1 LVPVLILMLIGC
13 STQADPL
20 SSGELQAQADL
31 AAARETRIAQSTRDA
46 LAVVAKATSDALALE
61 EQATSQAVSLAETQ
75 QAATLEATRRA
86 WAYQATVEAVQ
97 TTSTAVAIRA
107 TQNAESVRA
116 TATAEAVRAQA
127 TALAQAGQATA
138 VEATSQAIQ
147 RQGEREQA
155 RQLLT
160 TFGGWALVILCLA
173 ALVLL
178 CAYLAPVM
186 KARLQVVRRKQGEI
200 EPLVVTLER
209 IVMPSRLFSPLL
221 NVNGEYSPQLTPPE
235 WQDRASGRAQLVDVV
250 AAARGSG
257 KRQVVRRPAPQARDG
272 DQWKLEHCPGLDSTG
287 QHAPMWPTR
296 VPLSGILD
304 GPPSVRDLV
313 LGVTVREDGQREIV
327 KADMGDLVHVAVG
340 GSSGWGKS
348 VFLRALAFQ
357 LARSVDPVDLA
368 LVDLEGATFA
378 PFAECGRLLW
388 PVADTEQDALAIF
401 KALTEEMDRRKA
413 LYSGFP
419 GVDSLQTYNARVE
432 EPLAP
437 VVALVDEATALLAHS
452 GVENAIRTLVLRARK
467 YGLWCV
473 LGGQDWKASSLD
485 TSIRNQLASRV
496 QFKALSASQSR
507 VLLQRSGAERLE
519 VPGRALAILP
529 GRDIVELQAPVI
541 GYRDIIRATRSG
553 GPRRDLP
560 EVDQE
565 GNEQMARIRE
575 LADQG
580 LSKRQIALEVFGYAG
595 GAAYTAVTG
604 ALSLSD
610 PESFGHRT
618 KGRTRALQ
626 SCTTTTAT
634 AVQAES
640 IA

>member
-1 LVPVLILMLIGC
+1 MMRRLLILVPVLVLMLIGC

-31 AAARETRIAQSTRDA
+31 AAARETRIARSTRDA

-116 TATAEAVRAQA
+116 TATAEAVKAQA
-127 TALAQAGQATA
+127 TAI
-138 VEATSQAIQ
+138 EATSQAIQ

-160 TFGGWALVILCLA
+160 TFGGWSLVILSLA

-178 CAYLAPVM
+178 GVYLAPVM

-221 NVNGEYSPQLTPPE
+221 NVNGEYSPQLAPPE

-250 AAARGSG
+250 AAARGSS
-257 KRQVVRRPAPQARDG
+257 KRQMVRRPTPQARDG
-272 DQWKLEHCPGLDSTG
+272 DQWKVEHCPGLDSTG

-313 LGVTVREDGQREIV
+313 LGVTMREDGRSEV
-327 KADMGDLVHVAVG
+327 VRADMGDLVHVAVG

-401 KALTEEMDRRKA
+401 EAITEEMDRRKA
-413 LYSGFP
+413 LYSSFP
-419 GVDSLQTYNARVE
+419 GVDSLKTYNARALVLSGKDRAG

-437 VVALVDEATALLAHS
+437 IVALVDEATALLADK

-467 YGLWCV
+467 YGLWCI

-485 TSIRNQLASRV
+485 TAIRNQLASRV
-496 QFKALSASQSR
+496 QFKAMSASQSR
-507 VLLQRSGAERLE
+507 VLLQRSGAERLD

-541 GYRDIIRATRSG
+541 GYQDIVMATRNG
-553 GPRRDLP
+553 GPRRDVP
-560 EVDQE
+560 EPDQE
-565 GNEQMARIRE
+565 SDEREEWIRE
-575 LADQG
+575 LAAQG

-610 PESFGHRT
+610 
-618 KGRTRALQ
+618 RTRALQ

-634 AVQAES
+634 AVQAGS
-640 IA
+640 IT